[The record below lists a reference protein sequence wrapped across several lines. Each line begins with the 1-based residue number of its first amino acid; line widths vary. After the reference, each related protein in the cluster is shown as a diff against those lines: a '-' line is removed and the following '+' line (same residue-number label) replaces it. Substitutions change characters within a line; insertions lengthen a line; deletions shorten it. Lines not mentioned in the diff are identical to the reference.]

1 MTVLPTTEQWQA
13 MLAEHVER
21 MTDALDTMATQ
32 RALIEDY
39 RRTLASVEAQLAR
52 ELAQHRE
59 LRLQLRQL
67 ASRWSRRGPMGS
79 GWATSGECTWVAAEQ
94 ELSAILDAD
103 R

>member
-1 MTVLPTTEQWQA
+1 

-67 ASRWSRRGPMGS
+67 ASRWSR
-79 GWATSGECTWVAAEQ
+79 ATADEGCGRTNTDRAWLEAAAQ
-94 ELSAILDAD
+94 LTAILDAD
-103 R
+103 Q